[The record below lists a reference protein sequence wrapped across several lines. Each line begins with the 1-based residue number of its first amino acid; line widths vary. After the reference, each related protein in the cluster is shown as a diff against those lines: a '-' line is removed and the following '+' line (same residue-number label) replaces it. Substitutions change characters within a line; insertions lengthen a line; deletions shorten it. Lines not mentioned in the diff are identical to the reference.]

1 MKHVALT
8 YFLLLAC
15 MFKLHAQTKQQLDQ
29 EAIKSM
35 CGCYEVSFNFAET
48 FEYSGDSTYVPSD
61 TKHDKGIEWVE
72 LVQDDADKIVMQHLL
87 IVGSKE
93 RPYIVKHWRQDW
105 EFENTNLYVYD
116 HDNKWNFVTLPKE
129 DVAGQWTQRVFQ
141 VDDSPRYEGSAT
153 WVHVDGKSYWENTT
167 AAPLARREYTTRS
180 DYNVLSRTNRHE
192 IVANGWIHDQD
203 NDKVIRQT
211 GKEDVI
217 LAQEKG
223 HNTYV
228 KIADSEC
235 KAAQDYWVKNKEKWA
250 VVRAKWDTVFAR
262 NTDLLLEEK
271 VDNKTMFKYLL
282 DDENYNTSE
291 TISPIIDAFVK

>member
-8 YFLLLAC
+8 TFLLLAC

-116 HDNKWNFVTLPKE
+116 HDNKWNFVTLPE
-129 DVAGQWTQRVFQ
+129 DQVSGQWTQRVFQ

-180 DYNVLSRTNRHE
+180 DYNVLYRTNRHE

-203 NDKVIRQT
+203 NDKIIRET
-211 GKEDVI
+211 GKEDVV

-228 KIADSEC
+228 KIEDSEC
-235 KAAQDYWVKNKEKWA
+235 KVAQEYWAKNKEKWA

-291 TISPIIDAFVK
+291 TINPIIDAFVK

>member
-1 MKHVALT
+1 MKQVALT
-8 YFLLLAC
+8 TLLLVA
-15 MFKLHAQTKQQLDQ
+15 LSTQIHAQSKLQQDQ
-29 EAIKSM
+29 KAIKNM
-35 CGCYEVSFNFAET
+35 CGCYEVNFNFAET
-48 FEYSGDSTYVPSD
+48 FEYSGDLTYMPSA

-167 AAPLARREYTTRS
+167 TAPLARREYTTRS
-180 DYNVLSRTNRHE
+180 DYNVMNRTNRHE

-203 NDKVIRQT
+203 NDKVIRET

-228 KIADSEC
+228 KIDDSEC
-235 KAAQDYWVKNKEKWA
+235 KAAQDYWAKNKEKW
-250 VVRAKWDTVFAR
+250 VIVRAKWDAVFAR
-262 NTDLLLEEK
+262 NTDLMLEEK

-282 DDENYNTSE
+282 DDENYKTSE
-291 TISPIIDAFVK
+291 TINPIIDAFVK

>member
-235 KAAQDYWVKNKEKWA
+235 KAAQDYWAKNKEKWA

>member
-1 MKHVALT
+1 MKQVALT
-8 YFLLLAC
+8 TLLLVAL
-15 MFKLHAQTKQQLDQ
+15 FTQIHAQSKLQQDQ
-29 EAIKSM
+29 KAIKNM
-35 CGCYEVSFNFAET
+35 CGCYEVNFNFAET
-48 FEYSGDSTYVPSD
+48 FEYSGDSTYMPSA

-153 WVHVDGKSYWENTT
+153 WVHIDGKSYWENTT
-167 AAPLARREYTTRS
+167 TAPLARREYTTRS
-180 DYNVLSRTNRHE
+180 DYNVMNRTNRHE

-203 NDKVIRQT
+203 NDKVIRET

-228 KIADSEC
+228 KIDDSEC
-235 KAAQDYWVKNKEKWA
+235 KAAQDYWAKNKEKW
-250 VVRAKWDTVFAR
+250 VIVRAKWDAVFAR
-262 NTDLLLEEK
+262 NTNLMLEEK

-282 DDENYNTSE
+282 DDENYKTSE
-291 TISPIIDAFVK
+291 TINPIIDAFVK